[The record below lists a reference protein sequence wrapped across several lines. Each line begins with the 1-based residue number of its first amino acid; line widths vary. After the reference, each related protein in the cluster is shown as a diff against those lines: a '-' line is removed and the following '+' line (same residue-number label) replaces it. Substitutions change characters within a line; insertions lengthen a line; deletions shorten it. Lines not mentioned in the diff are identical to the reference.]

1 MTYVIKF
8 DNGSYNQGNGHEVRL
23 VEATRYETHQEAE
36 AKTAELCGV
45 LKIMN
50 VAVHETHCC
59 VDHGCKYG
67 DHDCP
72 VASGEVEQKYVTKE
86 KKGTGWKV
94 HPKDY
99 GTGLTVETTYEGI
112 MWVADH
118 DKLIDHI
125 NDSLAAKG
133 RKTLFEKPRTF
144 SSSTSLRGGKNGG
157 LFVPKA

>member
-1 MTYVIKF
+1 MYWVIKF

-72 VASGEVEQKYVTKE
+72 VASGEVEQKYDCEECVSGGRLANENLANEAANKIADLFAPGFFDDRMVNDVAAIVLDAMR
-86 KKGTGWKV
+86 KKTW
-94 HPKDY
+94 
-99 GTGLTVETTYEGI
+99 
-112 MWVADH
+112 
-118 DKLIDHI
+118 
-125 NDSLAAKG
+125 
-133 RKTLFEKPRTF
+133 
-144 SSSTSLRGGKNGG
+144 
-157 LFVPKA
+157 

>member
-1 MTYVIKF
+1 MYWVIKF

-72 VASGEVEQKYVTKE
+72 VASGEVEQRHRPPEDVLTRVAIA
-86 KKGTGWKV
+86 GGILIV
-94 HPKDY
+94 
-99 GTGLTVETTYEGI
+99 GLILYF
-112 MWVADH
+112 
-118 DKLIDHI
+118 
-125 NDSLAAKG
+125 
-133 RKTLFEKPRTF
+133 TL
-144 SSSTSLRGGKNGG
+144 
-157 LFVPKA
+157 